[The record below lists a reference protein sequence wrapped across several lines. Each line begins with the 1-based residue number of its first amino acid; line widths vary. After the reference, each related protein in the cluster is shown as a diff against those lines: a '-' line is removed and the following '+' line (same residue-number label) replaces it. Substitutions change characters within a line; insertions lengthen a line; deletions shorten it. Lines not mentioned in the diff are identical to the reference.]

1 MKTKWHSLWIFLY
14 LYLSFSF
21 GHFGI
26 KNEETWS
33 FNSMFSAELH
43 LIWIQKIKFQF
54 KMKKFFFSFSKIFW
68 FYWKRTWWSRRE
80 NWYQPTLFIERV
92 FNENKVLH
100 YHRQQMINVEEKFM
114 ITFMPVFELKVSLSY
129 HDPDF
134 DPATD
139 LIRWLWLFIFDLGEY
154 QWSLIRVLHERLF
167 ASII

>member
-14 LYLSFSF
+14 LYLSFSLD
-21 GHFGI
+21 HFGI

-33 FNSMFSAELH
+33 FNSMFSVELH
-43 LIWIQKIKFQF
+43 LIWLQKIKFQF

-100 YHRQQMINVEEKFM
+100 YHRQCRRKIYDYFYVCIWVKGEVESSNHYHEFVPAKF
-114 ITFMPVFELKVSLSY
+114 F
-129 HDPDF
+129 
-134 DPATD
+134 
-139 LIRWLWLFIFDLGEY
+139 RWLWLFIFDLGEY